1 MDHAPDVASRLGL
14 EHVER
19 VARRTAGVHDDRFA
33 ALARERDESP
43 EHHRLR
49 LARRMVVVIVEPDF
63 ADRDDLGV
71 VSEPLDL
78 GEDGFVELRGVV
90 RMNTHRAQHVG
101 AAPGELHGLERRG
114 HAAYTDRDESAHARR
129 PPALESRV
137 RAACTTFC
145 IEVAVSI
152 DEHRFDYDRLGR
164 VTMTVRTQIGLG
176 SLDGEQ
182 RRRHVAFRGIPFAK
196 PPVGTRRFL
205 PPEPPEPWSGVRAAT
220 EFGPSALQ
228 GTSIARGTIPD
239 GPQSEDCLYL
249 NVYTPALDGG
259 KRPVLFWIHGG
270 AFIVGSASMPL
281 YDGGRLA
288 ERGDVVVVTANYR
301 LGALG
306 YLSLGARGAKWGA
319 TANAGLLDQIAALRW
334 VHENIAQFGGDPGNV
349 TVFGESAGATA
360 TCTLLVAPLA
370 RGLFHKA
377 IAQSPFAPLTL
388 SPPDRSEDVARRL
401 YGALGIPEGESERL
415 RDVDGTLL
423 IQAQRSLDVGVSFMR
438 NFFPIHD
445 AATLP
450 EHPKDVFAEKRG
462 LPIPLI
468 IGSNRDEWNLF
479 VAATLHEIDKPMADA
494 DAVRA
499 MDELLPDVDDERR
512 LRMLAKYRTAREK
525 KGLRHGNRAMV
536 PAIHGDRIFRIPGL
550 RFAEAYRDMEPRT
563 FSYLFTHPSPALNGA
578 LGACHAIDLPFV
590 FGTLDLPLQ
599 DKFAGAG
606 PDVEALSHAM
616 MDSWL
621 AFARSGNPSHPA
633 FGDWPAFDKTR
644 RATMIF
650 DTPSHAENAPYDA
663 ERAAWDGIV

>member
-1 MDHAPDVASRLGL
+1 MDHPADVPGGLGL

-19 VARRTAGVHDDRFA
+19 VARRAPGVHDDRFA
-33 ALARERDESP
+33 ERACKRDESP
-43 EHHRLR
+43 EHRRLR

-63 ADRDDLGV
+63 ADRDDFGV

-78 GEDGFVELRGVV
+78 AEDGLVELRGVV
-90 RMNTHRAQHVG
+90 RMNADRAHDVG
-101 AAPGELHGLERRG
+101 AAPRKLHGLERRG
-114 HAAYTDRDESAHARR
+114 HAAYTDRDESTHARR
-129 PPALESRV
+129 APALERRI
-137 RAACTTFC
+137 RAVGTTFC
-145 IEVAVSI
+145 IEVAVCI
-152 DEHRFDYDRLGR
+152 DEHRSDYDRLGR

-196 PPVGTRRFL
+196 PPVGKRRFT
-205 PPEPPEPWSGVRAAT
+205 PPEPLEPWSGVRPAT

-228 GTSIARGTIPD
+228 GTSIARGTVPE

-306 YLSLGARGAKWGA
+306 YLSLGESGAKWGA
-319 TANAGLLDQIAALRW
+319 VANAGLLDQIAALRW
-334 VHENIAQFGGDPGNV
+334 VKDNIEHFGGDPGNV

-360 TCTLLVAPLA
+360 ACTLLVAPLA
-370 RGLFHKA
+370 RGLFHRA

-388 SPPDRSEDVARRL
+388 PTRQSAEDVAHRL
-401 YGALGIPEGESERL
+401 LAALGIPAGESERIQ
-415 RDVDGTLL
+415 DVDGTLVVK
-423 IQAQRSLDVGVSFMR
+423 AQRSLDVGVSFMR
-438 NFFPIHD
+438 SFFPVQD
-445 AATLP
+445 DGTLP
-450 EHPKDVFAEKRG
+450 EHPKDVFAAKRG

-468 IGSNRDEWNLF
+468 VGSNRDEWNLF
-479 VAATLHEIDKPMADA
+479 VAGTLHELDKPMDDA

-499 MDELLPDVDDERR
+499 MGEIVPDLDDERR
-512 LRMLAKYRTAREK
+512 LAMLARYRTAREK
-525 KGLRHGNRAMV
+525 KGLRHGNRAMI
-536 PAIHGDRIFRIPGL
+536 PAIHGDRIFRMPGL
-550 RFAEAYRDMEPRT
+550 RFAEAYRDMEART

-590 FGTLDLPLQ
+590 FGTLDLPFQ

-606 PDVEALSHAM
+606 PDAEALSHAM
-616 MDSWL
+616 MDSWI

-633 FGDWPAFDKTR
+633 LGEWPPFDKTR

-650 DTPSHAENAPYDA
+650 DTPSRAENAPHDE